1 MPPISEM
8 AELRHAVLEDWRGSL
23 IYFSARVTYNETGSD
38 NESRRVSMKGKML
51 VKQTMAAFSA
61 CILCCAAFASCGSPI
76 SEKGSAGDAPAQAS
90 YESGEL
96 VAMARAYYEAQ
107 GGFFA
112 PEADCTENEDGTYTI
127 YLYEIV
133 KDEEGDSW
141 HTATSCWYT
150 VDASG
155 RGRDDISEAEIALP
169 PLSPADTAA
178 YIGTPVKLRYIRD
191 GEARSERE
199 IRDAQTLTACIEALR
214 QLQIGEKTDIRGMD
228 AGETFLFTFQ
238 DGSVWTL
245 SFEMGNLLKDG
256 VCYETVGYGTLHRL
270 AESQKA

>member
-1 MPPISEM
+1 MQRISGM
-8 AELRHAVLEDWRGSL
+8 AELRHAIWEDWRGSL
-23 IYFSARVTYNETGSD
+23 IYFSARVTYNETDSD

-51 VKQTMAAFSA
+51 VKQTVAIFSA
-61 CILCCAAFASCGSPI
+61 CILCCIAFASCGSPA
-76 SEKGSAGDAPAQAS
+76 SGEGSDGDAPVQAS

-96 VAMARAYYEAQ
+96 IAMARAYYEAQ
-107 GGFFA
+107 SGFFA
-112 PEADCTENEDGTYTI
+112 PEAECTENEDGTYTI
-127 YLYEIV
+127 HLYEIV
-133 KDEEGDSW
+133 KNEEGDSW

-155 RGRDDISEAEIALP
+155 KGCDGISEAEVVLP

-178 YIGTPVKLRYIRD
+178 YIGTPVKLRYIQD
-191 GEARSERE
+191 GEARTERE
-199 IRDAQTLTACIEALR
+199 ITDAQTLTACMEALR

-256 VCYETVGYGTLHRL
+256 VCYETAGYGALHRL
-270 AESQKA
+270 AESQEA

>member
-1 MPPISEM
+1 
-8 AELRHAVLEDWRGSL
+8 
-23 IYFSARVTYNETGSD
+23 
-38 NESRRVSMKGKML
+38 MKGKML

-61 CILCCAAFASCGSPI
+61 CILCCAAFASCGRPI
-76 SEKGSAGDAPAQAS
+76 SEKGSAGDTPAQAS

-127 YLYEIV
+127 HLYEIV

-155 RGRDDISEAEIALP
+155 RGRDDITEA
-169 PLSPADTAA
+169 
-178 YIGTPVKLRYIRD
+178 
-191 GEARSERE
+191 
-199 IRDAQTLTACIEALR
+199 
-214 QLQIGEKTDIRGMD
+214 
-228 AGETFLFTFQ
+228 
-238 DGSVWTL
+238 
-245 SFEMGNLLKDG
+245 
-256 VCYETVGYGTLHRL
+256 
-270 AESQKA
+270 